1 MRREVIDRTTTP
13 DGVLLE
19 LVRSGSDYGIWVAR
33 ELLMSSRQRGSE
45 EAMAD
50 VAMEALGAASEPRVL
65 VGGLGMGFTL
75 RAVLDRFGAGA
86 RVTVAELMPAIVRY
100 NRGPLAH
107 LAGAPLDD
115 PRVTLVEGDVKGVI
129 AQGGWDAI
137 LLDID
142 NGPDALTAEGNEHVY
157 SDTGVRRL
165 KKSVAPDGIVIVWSA
180 APDEAF
186 LRRLVRAGFD
196 AEARVVSA
204 RGKVKRGSRHVLFV
218 GRA

>member
-13 DGVLLE
+13 DGALLE

-50 VAMEALGAASEPRVL
+50 VALEAIGDAPIPRVL

-75 RAVLDRFGAGA
+75 RAVLDRFGEGA

-115 PRVTLVEGDVKGVI
+115 PRVTLVEGDVKTAI
-129 AQGGWDAI
+129 AAGGWDAI

-142 NGPDALTAEGNEHVY
+142 NGPDALTDAGNGQVY
-157 SDTGVRRL
+157 SDAGVRRL
-165 KKSVAPDGIVIVWSA
+165 REAVAPGGVVIVWSA

-186 LRRLVRAGFD
+186 LRRLLRARFA

-218 GRA
+218 ARA